1 VRVVLPRASRYGAS
15 AEAGPWQDEQGQGRK
30 TLMGRGL
37 HESRLHQAHALIV
50 SKIRPVA
57 SVEVSNQQRGMRDV
71 TLCECQ

>member
-1 VRVVLPRASRYGAS
+1 
-15 AEAGPWQDEQGQGRK
+15 
-30 TLMGRGL
+30 MGRGL

-50 SKIRPVA
+50 SKIRHVA